1 MSPLYWAMVTLTLKG
16 EKSSFKGSWSGL
28 LLTWSKIDDTAL
40 GLQKQCTASQ
50 GISGQHNCQ
59 PGGPDKHKHKMCHLW
74 LDGCT
79 CGAMWLDVH
88 WERDKGP
95 LYFHSSSLKEGQQ
108 FLPHAQCWWGDAKG
122 CSNIRQPASLLRGC
136 SSCEAW
142 LSFKQ
147 QEETASPFPR
157 SLADNSGDCKCL
169 AKCFLSHFA
178 NKAEVRSFLPVEI

>member
-16 EKSSFKGSWSGL
+16 EKSSFKGSWSDL
-28 LLTWSKIDDTAL
+28 RLTWSKIDDTAV

-59 PGGPDKHKHKMCHLW
+59 PGGPDKHRHKMCHLW

-95 LYFHSSSLKEGQQ
+95 LYFHSSSLKEGQR
-108 FLPHAQCWWGDAKG
+108 FLPHTQCWGGMKKAVATSGSQLACWGDVHLVKLG
-122 CSNIRQPASLLRGC
+122 SAS
-136 SSCEAW
+136 SSKK
-142 LSFKQ
+142 KQ
-147 QEETASPFPR
+147 CHRFP
-157 SLADNSGDCKCL
+157 
-169 AKCFLSHFA
+169 
-178 NKAEVRSFLPVEI
+178 EV